1 MLTFIFYFER
11 MGIERNS
18 MKEKLKEEFDDL
30 ADLLARKKNN
40 LAMQTRLR
48 EESKELDIAIARH
61 PKVADHVKLLN
72 NTGGSA
78 RIDFEDYDF
87 DIKVDYRVKRDWDQ
101 DLIGKIHAEGKIP
114 ANLFPFEI
122 EYKESKKNTTLLA
135 EQHPQH
141 YQKLTEALTTQISDR
156 PYVSFLT
163 KRKK

>member
-1 MLTFIFYFER
+1 
-11 MGIERNS
+11 
-18 MKEKLKEEFDDL
+18 MKEKIIAEFDDL
-30 ADLLARKKNN
+30 ADLLARKKSN
-40 LAMQTRLR
+40 LAMQARLR

-61 PKVADHVKLLN
+61 PKVAKHVKLLN

-78 RIDFEDYDF
+78 RVDFDDYDF

-101 DLIGKIHAEGKIP
+101 DLLGKIHAEGKIP
-114 ANLFPFEI
+114 NNLFPFEV
-122 EYKESKKNTTLLA
+122 EYKESKKDTTTLA

-156 PYVSFLT
+156 PYVSFLS